1 MGFPFSTSGLTPV
14 PIMSSWGVFDA
25 NIIPPLRP
33 TEKSLLPTVSPSPFI
48 RERRVSSYFNRE
60 HTGKTKALVSNIR
73 DFEYIV
79 TQTEVESLLLEIN
92 LIKKYEPKYNILLKD
107 NKSYPYIEITGETYP
122 RLIISRPRKIK
133 GHKGK
138 LFGPYPNAMA
148 ARRTVQMLNRIYP
161 FRKCHTMDKK
171 VCLYYHIG
179 QCLGYCEKKI
189 DKEKIK
195 KMVDEVTSFL
205 KGNYK
210 EVKEKIE
217 NLMKE
222 SSASLN
228 FERALEYREMLE
240 YIDKVLEKQKISL
253 NDNINR
259 DVINYYVKNEYISFQ
274 VLHLR
279 DGRIN
284 MRDKEIFPLI
294 DDVND
299 TLSYFVTSFYDKNEV
314 PKEVLVSE
322 DFDINLLE
330 ETINTKFIVPKKG
343 IKKKI
348 VDMAYSNAKISLEE
362 EFELI
367 IRDDKRTFG
376 ANEELGKLINIP
388 NLRRIE
394 TFDNA
399 HLFGT
404 FTVSGMVVFTNGK
417 PDKKEYRKYKITS
430 GSKDDYHTMKEVI
443 YRRYYRVLH
452 DNLKRPDLIIVD
464 GGISQIHAAKEVLDS
479 LYLSIPVL
487 GLKKND
493 KHSTT
498 ALISEDK
505 EYNIDKT
512 SDVFHLL
519 TRIQDEVHRYTI
531 TYHRNIRSK
540 ASLSSIIDNVPNIGE
555 VRKKTLLKKY
565 KTITKLK
572 SLTED
577 ELSKDL
583 PRNVARELA
592 QFLKNYDTNSKEE
605 N

>member
-1 MGFPFSTSGLTPV
+1 MDK
-14 PIMSSWGVFDA
+14 IK
-25 NIIPPLRP
+25 
-33 TEKSLLPTVSPSPFI
+33 EKLSLLTTNPGCYLMKNSDGDIIYVGKAKNLK
-48 RERRVSSYFNRE
+48 RRVSSYFNRE

-348 VDMAYSNAKISLEE
+348 LDMAYSNAKISLEE

-592 QFLKNYDTNSKEE
+592 QFLKNYDTNNKEE